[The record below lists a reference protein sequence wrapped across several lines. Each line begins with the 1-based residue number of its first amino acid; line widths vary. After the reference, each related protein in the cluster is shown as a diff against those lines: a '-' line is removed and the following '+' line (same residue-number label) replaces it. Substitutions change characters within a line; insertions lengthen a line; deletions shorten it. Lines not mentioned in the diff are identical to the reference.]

1 MEKIQ
6 FGWHWRWCARHYVS
20 NYNKSAK
27 NPTMKK
33 RLMNL
38 AKRRSFRKL
47 TKGATR
53 FARDDPV

>member
-20 NYNKSAK
+20 NYNKAAK
-27 NPTMKK
+27 NPKMKN

-38 AKRRSFRKL
+38 AKRWSLRKF

-53 FARDDPV
+53 FA